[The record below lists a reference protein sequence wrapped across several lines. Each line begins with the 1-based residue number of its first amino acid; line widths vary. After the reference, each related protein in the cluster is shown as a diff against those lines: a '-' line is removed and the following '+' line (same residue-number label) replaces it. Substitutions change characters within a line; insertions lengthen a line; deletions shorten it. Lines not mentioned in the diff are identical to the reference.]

1 MKGGGSVTKL
11 PVYIYIYIYIFF
23 FFFLSSRFLSSH
35 SNSLVGGQ
43 MYIIFT
49 EKMLIQKK
57 MSCLCL
63 FAMAPKMRTVE
74 DAPVDCLSQLWQ
86 EPPLRADR

>member
-11 PVYIYIYIYIFF
+11 PMYIYIF
-23 FFFLSSRFLSSH
+23 SSH

-43 MYIIFT
+43 KNVNT
-49 EKMLIQKK
+49 EENV
-57 MSCLCL
+57 SLCL
-63 FAMAPKMRTVE
+63 FAMTPKSRSVE
-74 DAPVDCLSQLWQ
+74 DAPVDCLLQLWQ